1 MHNTV
6 EEHPARAH
14 IQKELISNLMRKN
27 RRSEIR
33 DWRQIWRSTGN
44 AIPKQVLNE
53 TVPDG

>member
-1 MHNTV
+1 MHNTI

-33 DWRQIWRSTGN
+33 DLGQLWRSKGN

-53 TVPDG
+53 IVPDG